1 MWSGLGSNVL
11 GGNRVEELKALVQDI
26 HREMVGS
33 VEALGRRVYSI
44 ESSMTD
50 LDAKMN
56 LLIKAVDRL
65 EVLPTA
71 APYQAP
77 VAQESGEID
86 NVLMVMSPEELGIA
100 RTKEEEEIVDDGAEV
115 ISVKGFV
122 APPPKQEDSPTIADI
137 NELQI
142 SINNVA
148 EAVNQISPGTLIIP
162 QDEESSTEPTTDVE
176 DGADAIYK
184 FIEENG
190 GTLSNH
196 WKTRNLIHR
205 DTDKKTRDAIR
216 EVLIQRGVKTYRVN
230 KFKEWMFIG
239 DEDPQKHY
247 EQHA

>member
-1 MWSGLGSNVL
+1 MSEESVWSGLGSNVL

-44 ESSMTD
+44 ETSMTD

-65 EVLPTA
+65 EALPTA
-71 APYQAP
+71 AQYQAP
-77 VAQESGEID
+77 VAQESGEIE

-100 RTKEEEEIVDDGAEV
+100 RTKEEEEIVDDGVEV

-122 APPPKQEDSPTIADI
+122 APPPER
-137 NELQI
+137 
-142 SINNVA
+142 
-148 EAVNQISPGTLIIP
+148 
-162 QDEESSTEPTTDVE
+162 EETSVEPTTDVE

>member
-1 MWSGLGSNVL
+1 MSEESVWSGLGSNVL

-44 ESSMTD
+44 ETSMTD

-100 RTKEEEEIVDDGAEV
+100 RTKEEEEIVDDGVEV

-122 APPPKQEDSPTIADI
+122 APAPKQEESPA
-137 NELQI
+137 
-142 SINNVA
+142 
-148 EAVNQISPGTLIIP
+148 
-162 QDEESSTEPTTDVE
+162 EPTTDIE

-184 FIEENG
+184 FIAENG

-216 EVLIQRGVKTYRVN
+216 ELLIQRGVKTYRVN

-239 DEDPQKHY
+239 NEDPQKHY